1 MTNANVADMTL
12 GDEVTVQTDE
22 FEVTGRVVQLE
33 LHGDVDYIATLEDTE
48 TRQNWKLVSDM
59 RCLDD
64 MYISEAHKPKRL
76 DAFDVSIAEEA

>member
-1 MTNANVADMTL
+1 MTNANVTDMTL

-33 LHGDVDYIATLEDTE
+33 LHGGVDYIATLEDTE

-59 RCLDD
+59 RCFDD